1 MSKTTMKGEMLRK
14 AILDAASKLFI
25 KRGLAGTS
33 MRDIANELGVTR
45 TAVYYYFKN
54 KEEILKGLTEDVTLS
69 AKHMSEKVAAR
80 RDIDP
85 AQALRGLVEQH
96 ARLILSRP
104 AEFRVIDRNEDDMP
118 PKLRAASEAARRGVF
133 ENFSEVIQR
142 GIDSG
147 AFRRVD
153 ARVAALAILGMGNWS
168 AWWFRPG
175 GRKTEVEI
183 AALIADLAVHSL
195 QAQARDGRRKATVP
209 ERLQVLREDLDH
221 IAELMSRS
229 KS

>member
-1 MSKTTMKGEMLRK
+1 MSKTTFKGETLRK
-14 AILDAASKLFI
+14 AILDAAAKLFI
-25 KRGLAGTS
+25 ERGLAGTS
-33 MRDIANELGVTR
+33 MRDIANELGLTR

-69 AKHMSEKVAAR
+69 AKKTSEKLAAR

-85 AQALRGLVEQH
+85 AEALRGLVEQH

-104 AEFRVIDRNEDDMP
+104 EEFRVIDRNEVDMP
-118 PKLRAASEAARRGVF
+118 PKLKAASEAARRQVF

-147 AFRRVD
+147 VFRPVD
-153 ARVAALAILGMGNWS
+153 ARVAALAILGMGNWT
-168 AWWFRPG
+168 AWWFKPE
-175 GRKTEVEI
+175 GRKTEAEI
-183 AALIADLAVHSL
+183 GALIADLAIHAL
-195 QAQARDGRRKATVP
+195 QAQPRDRKRTGSLP
-209 ERLQVLREDLDH
+209 ERLQVLRDDLDH
-221 IAELMSRS
+221 IAQAMARS